1 MLSKPF
7 RRWPLSWEAAWENEA
22 ALKNI
27 ALSRRL
33 KAIPG
38 GLLLFPML
46 CGMILRLLPDLSDV
60 IGNPFSTLFSSK
72 ATMYI
77 VGLLLFFSG
86 AQCRPRDIWTG
97 IRRDGPL
104 LLLKLLLNA
113 GIILFFSKFCK
124 NFSLFGISLI
134 AVAACVYSCNP
145 GLFLGL
151 TTQYGTPADRTCFAL
166 LNIISLPGI
175 AVCLFRLTSG
185 FSFAAAPVLGGI
197 LPFVLGVLA
206 GVLIPALQC
215 SDTVKLLLPFLGLS
229 LGCAIDIST
238 LGSQLLPGLLL
249 SLLYLLTNT
258 LPLMLTERFAL
269 HRSGLTSAA
278 ACSIAGV
285 SLSVP
290 ALIAATEP
298 QWSAAVPD
306 AAAQLAVALLLT
318 NIAAAF
324 FAKNAAEKKS

>member
-1 MLSKPF
+1 M
-7 RRWPLSWEAAWENEA
+7 
-22 ALKNI
+22 KNT

-38 GLLLFPML
+38 GLLLLPML
-46 CGMILRLLPDLSDV
+46 CGMLLRLLPDSSAT
-60 IGNPFSTLFSSK
+60 IGEPSATLFSSK
-72 ATMYI
+72 AAMCI

-86 AQCRPRDIWTG
+86 AQCRFRDIWTG

-113 GIILFFSKFCK
+113 GMILLFSKFCK
-124 NFSLFGISLI
+124 DSSFLGISLI
-134 AVAACVYSCNP
+134 AVAACVSSCNP

-151 TTQYGTPADRTCFAL
+151 TTQYGTPADRTYFAL

-175 AVCLFRLTSG
+175 AVCLFHLTSG

-197 LPFVLGVLA
+197 LPFALGVLA
-206 GVLIPALQC
+206 GACIPSLR
-215 SDTVKLLLPFLGLS
+215 SGNTVKLLLPFLGLS
-229 LGCAIDIST
+229 LGCAIDITS
-238 LGSQLLPGLLL
+238 LGRQLLPGFLL

-258 LPLMLTERFAL
+258 LPLMLTERFVL

-290 ALIAATEP
+290 ALISATEP

-324 FAKNAAEKKS
+324 LAKSAAEKKF

>member
-1 MLSKPF
+1 
-7 RRWPLSWEAAWENEA
+7 
-22 ALKNI
+22 
-27 ALSRRL
+27 
-33 KAIPG
+33 
-38 GLLLFPML
+38 ML
-46 CGMILRLLPDLSDV
+46 CGMLLRLLPDTTAV
-60 IGNPFSTLFSSK
+60 IGEPFSTLLSSN
-72 ATMYI
+72 ATMCI

-86 AQCRPRDIWTG
+86 AQCRPCDIWTG

-113 GIILFFSKFCK
+113 GMILLVSKFCK
-124 NFSLFGISLI
+124 GSSFLSISLI
-134 AVAACVYSCNP
+134 AVAACVSSCNP

-166 LNIISLPGI
+166 LNILSLPGI
-175 AVCLFRLTSG
+175 AVCLFHLTSG

-206 GVLIPALQC
+206 GALIPSLQ
-215 SDTVKLLLPFLGLS
+215 SSNSVKLLLPFLGLS
-229 LGCAIDIST
+229 LGCAIDIT
-238 LGSQLLPGLLL
+238 ALGNQLLPGLLL
-249 SLLYLLTNT
+249 SVLYLLTNT
-258 LPLMLTERFAL
+258 LPLMLAERFL
-269 HRSGLTSAA
+269 LRRSGLTSAA

-298 QWSAAVPD
+298 QWASAVSD

-324 FAKNAAEKKS
+324 FAKSAAK